1 MEVELVISVG
11 QINHIMAR
19 MIPQISIVVV
29 RKHLNYDSVSVV
41 PDDLEIAGCI
51 IGMPLI
57 VSVVASSSVDMTCNN
72 EFAPFCACLDQ
83 LSLEPVKLLSS
94 FISVHTLIII
104 YIHVLVAQRK
114 HGDGV
119 TDVDTVVAC

>member
-1 MEVELVISVG
+1 
-11 QINHIMAR
+11 

-29 RKHLNYDSVSVV
+29 RKHLDDDSVSVV
-41 PDDLEIAGCI
+41 PDDLEITGCI

-57 VSVVASSSVDMTCNN
+57 VSVVTSSSVNMTCNN

-119 TDVDTVVAC
+119 SNVDTVVAC

>member
-1 MEVELVISVG
+1 
-11 QINHIMAR
+11 

-29 RKHLNYDSVSVV
+29 RKHLDDDSVSVV
-41 PDDLEIAGCI
+41 PDDLEITGCI

-57 VSVVASSSVDMTCNN
+57 VSVVTSSSVDMTCNN

-119 TDVDTVVAC
+119 SNVDTVVAC

>member
-29 RKHLNYDSVSVV
+29 RKHLDDDSVSVV
-41 PDDLEIAGCI
+41 PDDLEITGCI